1 MLASPQGKPVRLGQ
15 FIVTPET
22 RSALLAVKRLAKA
35 VEAGKALRD
44 ASPLFLHGPPG
55 VGKSHLAVGLQAAV
69 SGTQTVRTA
78 RIIAAGDLNT
88 DDSDLGEIAACDLLV
103 IEDVQHTVSRA
114 HGTFGRLVDRRIA
127 AGKALLL
134 TANSGPAQLRELPPR
149 TSSLLGAGLVVG
161 LELPSQSTRRYLLER
176 LAQRDRIGATSEVL
190 DWLSAQSTGGVRS
203 LLGALNTLR
212 VISAG
217 SPRALSLNEAKKYWP
232 AGSPTPTTPNIDRI
246 VRHVAKYYSVDPK
259 EIGNRSRLSRT
270 LWPAQVA
277 MYLVREQTGLPWTRI
292 GDAFG
297 GRDAATVRH
306 AVRKVEL
313 RSGEHPPTAS
323 ALRQLAAEVA

>member
-1 MLASPQGKPVRLGQ
+1 VRLGQ

-35 VEAGKALRD
+35 VEAGKPLRD

-55 VGKSHLAVGLQAAV
+55 VGKSHLAAGLQSAV
-69 SGTQTVRTA
+69 SETRPVRTA
-78 RIIAAGDLNT
+78 RLVAAGDVGI
-88 DDSDLGEIAACDLLV
+88 DEPQIEECAACDLIE
-103 IEDVQHTVSRA
+103 IEDLQHLAERA
-114 HGTFGRLVDRRIA
+114 FSGFGRLVDRRIA
-127 AGKALLL
+127 AGRALLL
-134 TANSGPAQLRELPPR
+134 TASAGPAELRHLPPR
-149 TSSLLGAGLVVG
+149 MSSLLGAGLVVG

-212 VISAG
+212 MISAG
-217 SPRALSLNEAKKYWP
+217 SPRPLPLAEAQRYWP
-232 AGSPTPTTPNIDRI
+232 AGSPTPSPPNIDRI
-246 VRHVAKYYSVDPK
+246 VKHVAKFYAVDPK

-277 MYLVREQTGLPWTRI
+277 MYLVREQIGLPWTRI

-306 AVRKVEL
+306 AVQKVAGRLE
-313 RSGEHPPTAS
+313 SHPPTAS
-323 ALRQLAAEVA
+323 AIRQLAAEVA